1 MSIETDINLN
11 NLLNKIGNTPEKVT
25 FNEVMQIISEQY
37 LYQPTSFT
45 NGGQLNDAF
54 TNEASCKIFSF
65 AKIHNL
71 TESQTLSCFGDYYR
85 KDVLENPTGTDHT
98 NIRNFIKT
106 GWSGIEFKALA
117 LS

>member
-1 MSIETDINLN
+1 MSIETDINLK
-11 NLLNKIGNTPEKVT
+11 NLLEQIKHQPDKVD
-25 FNEVMQIISEQY
+25 FDEVMQVISEQY

-45 NGGQLNDAF
+45 NGMLVNDVS
-54 TNEASCKIFSF
+54 TNEGSCKIFAF
-65 AKIHNL
+65 AKMHNL

-85 KDVLENPTGTDHT
+85 KDVMENPNGTDHS

-106 GWSGIEFKALA
+106 GWSGIEFEAVA